1 MLRVQLFSKPQQTVA
16 AMTSSEPYENLKL
29 SVPSNESRILA
40 SVMSA
45 IAIQSR
51 FETAS
56 LKTKS
61 AITVVAT
68 ISKLPSKDALAEV
81 PYLIPSMRK
90 MGAAM
95 SRTIM
100 PTTNGMSRR
109 VSGADALRSW
119 VFRRERIAMPM
130 PAPR

>member
-1 MLRVQLFSKPQQTVA
+1 MMTISKVLLDEIFLVQLFSTPQQTVA
-16 AMTSSEPYENLKL
+16 SRTNNLKL
-29 SVPSNESRILA
+29 SVPSNESRTLA

-68 ISKLPSKDALAEV
+68 ISKLPRSEALDEL
-81 PYLIPSMRK
+81 P
-90 MGAAM
+90 
-95 SRTIM
+95 
-100 PTTNGMSRR
+100 
-109 VSGADALRSW
+109 
-119 VFRRERIAMPM
+119 
-130 PAPR
+130 

>member
-1 MLRVQLFSKPQQTVA
+1 M
-16 AMTSSEPYENLKL
+16 
-29 SVPSNESRILA
+29 LA

-45 IAIQSR
+45 IALQSR

-95 SRTIM
+95 SRAIM
-100 PTTNGMSRR
+100 PMTNGMSRR
-109 VSGADALRSW
+109 VSGADTLRSLAI
-119 VFRRERIAMPM
+119 RSERIAMPM